1 MKKFASVLVQ
11 LKTLALEK
19 IEQKLESKRL
29 ELQQN
34 EREVLD
40 KQAQL
45 SAFKN
50 PELGGMSLF
59 LQTQQLKSALRLEI
73 EYYQQEGENLNKD
86 LKVLEK
92 DYFLANQELE
102 KAKIILEKE
111 KQKEK
116 EIVEKKEQTL
126 LDENA
131 MILHWQKGGL
141 ACVKSC

>member
-1 MKKFASVLVQ
+1 MKKFASVWVQ

-29 ELQQN
+29 EWRQN
-34 EREVLD
+34 EREILD

-59 LQTQQLKSALRLEI
+59 LQTQQLKSALRMEI
-73 EYYQQEGENLNKD
+73 EYCQQQGENLTKD
-86 LKVLEK
+86 LKILEK
-92 DYFLANQELE
+92 DCLLANQELE
-102 KAKIILEKE
+102 KAKIILENE
-111 KQKEK
+111 KRKEK
-116 EIVEKKEQTL
+116 EILEKKEQAL

-131 MILHWQKGGL
+131 MILHWQKEGL
-141 ACVKSC
+141 HA

>member
-29 ELQQN
+29 KLQQK
-34 EREVLD
+34 EREILE

-59 LQTQQLKSALRLEI
+59 LQTQQLKSALRMEI
-73 EYYQQEGENLNKD
+73 EYYQQEGENLTKD
-86 LKVLEK
+86 LKILEK
-92 DYFLANQELE
+92 DYLLANQELE

-116 EIVEKKEQTL
+116 EILEKKEQAL

-131 MILHWQKGGL
+131 MILHWQKEGL
-141 ACVKSC
+141 HA

>member
-59 LQTQQLKSALRLEI
+59 LQIQQLKSALRMEI
-73 EYYQQEGENLNKD
+73 EYCQQEGENLTKD

-92 DYFLANQELE
+92 DYLLANQELE
-102 KAKIILEKE
+102 KAKIILENE

-116 EIVEKKEQTL
+116 EIVEKKEQAL

-131 MILHWQKGGL
+131 MILHWQKEGL
-141 ACVKSC
+141 HA

>member
-34 EREVLD
+34 QREILD

-59 LQTQQLKSALRLEI
+59 LQTQQLKSALRMEI
-73 EYYQQEGENLNKD
+73 EYYQQEGEDLTKD
-86 LKVLEK
+86 LKILEK
-92 DYFLANQELE
+92 ECLLANQELE
-102 KAKIILEKE
+102 KAKIILENE
-111 KQKEK
+111 KRKEK
-116 EIVEKKEQTL
+116 EILEKKEQAL

-131 MILHWQKGGL
+131 MILHWQKEGL
-141 ACVKSC
+141 HA

>member
-1 MKKFASVLVQ
+1 MKKFASVWVQ

-29 ELQQN
+29 EWRQN
-34 EREVLD
+34 EREILD

-59 LQTQQLKSALRLEI
+59 LQTQQLKSALRMEI
-73 EYYQQEGENLNKD
+73 EYYQQQGENLIKD
-86 LKVLEK
+86 LKILEK
-92 DYFLANQELE
+92 EYLLANQELE
-102 KAKIILEKE
+102 KAKIILENE

-116 EIVEKKEQTL
+116 EILEKKEQAL

-131 MILHWQKGGL
+131 MILHWQKEGL
-141 ACVKSC
+141 HA

>member
-29 ELQQN
+29 EWQQK

-45 SAFKN
+45 STFKN

-59 LQTQQLKSALRLEI
+59 LQTQQLKSALRMEI
-73 EYYQQEGENLNKD
+73 EYYQQESENLIKD
-86 LKVLEK
+86 LKILEK
-92 DYFLANQELE
+92 EYLLANQELE
-102 KAKIILEKE
+102 KAKIILENE
-111 KQKEK
+111 KRKEK
-116 EIVEKKEQTL
+116 EILEKKEQAL

-131 MILHWQKGGL
+131 MILHWQKEGL
-141 ACVKSC
+141 HA

>member
-45 SAFKN
+45 STFKN

-59 LQTQQLKSALRLEI
+59 LQIQQLKSALRMEI
-73 EYYQQEGENLNKD
+73 EYCQQQSENLTKD

-116 EIVEKKEQTL
+116 EIVEKKEQAL

-141 ACVKSC
+141 HA

>member
-1 MKKFASVLVQ
+1 MKKFASILVQ

-29 ELQQN
+29 EWRQN
-34 EREVLD
+34 EREILD

-59 LQTQQLKSALRLEI
+59 LQTQQLKSALRMEI
-73 EYYQQEGENLNKD
+73 EYYQQESENLIKD
-86 LKVLEK
+86 LKILEK
-92 DYFLANQELE
+92 ECLLANQELE
-102 KAKIILEKE
+102 KAKIILENE
-111 KQKEK
+111 KRKEK
-116 EIVEKKEQTL
+116 EILEKKEQAL

-131 MILHWQKGGL
+131 MILHWQKEGL
-141 ACVKSC
+141 HA

>member
-29 ELQQN
+29 ELRQN

-73 EYYQQEGENLNKD
+73 EYCQQEGENLNKD
-86 LKVLEK
+86 LKILEK
-92 DYFLANQELE
+92 DYLLANQELE
-102 KAKIILEKE
+102 KAKIMLENE

-116 EIVEKKEQTL
+116 EILEKKEQAL

-141 ACVKSC
+141 HA

>member
-34 EREVLD
+34 EREVLE

-59 LQTQQLKSALRLEI
+59 LQIQQLKSALRMEI

-102 KAKIILEKE
+102 KAKIILENE
-111 KQKEK
+111 KQKEQK
-116 EIVEKKEQTL
+116 ILEKKEQAL

-141 ACVKSC
+141 HA

>member
-1 MKKFASVLVQ
+1 MKKIASVLVQ

-29 ELQQN
+29 KLQQN
-34 EREVLD
+34 EREILE

-59 LQTQQLKSALRLEI
+59 LQTQQLKSALRMEI
-73 EYYQQEGENLNKD
+73 EYYQQEGENLTKD
-86 LKVLEK
+86 LKILEK
-92 DYFLANQELE
+92 DYLLANQELE
-102 KAKIILEKE
+102 KAKIILENE

-116 EIVEKKEQTL
+116 EILEKKEQAL

-141 ACVKSC
+141 HA

>member
-1 MKKFASVLVQ
+1 MKKFAFILVQ

-59 LQTQQLKSALRLEI
+59 LQTQQLKSALRMEI
-73 EYYQQEGENLNKD
+73 EYCQQEGENLTKD

-92 DYFLANQELE
+92 DYLLANQELE
-102 KAKIILEKE
+102 KAKIILENE
-111 KQKEK
+111 KRKEK
-116 EIVEKKEQTL
+116 EIVEKKEQAL

-131 MILHWQKGGL
+131 MILHWQKEGL
-141 ACVKSC
+141 HA

>member
-1 MKKFASVLVQ
+1 MKKFASILVQ

-29 ELQQN
+29 ELQQK
-34 EREVLD
+34 EREILD

-59 LQTQQLKSALRLEI
+59 LQTQQLKSALRMEI
-73 EYYQQEGENLNKD
+73 EYYQQESENLNKD
-86 LKVLEK
+86 LKILEK
-92 DYFLANQELE
+92 DYLLANQELE

-111 KQKEK
+111 KRKEK
-116 EIVEKKEQTL
+116 EILEKKEQAL

-141 ACVKSC
+141 HA

>member
-29 ELQQN
+29 ELQQK

-40 KQAQL
+40 KQTQL

-59 LQTQQLKSALRLEI
+59 LQTQQLKSALRMEI
-73 EYYQQEGENLNKD
+73 EYYQQESENLTKD
-86 LKVLEK
+86 LKILEK
-92 DYFLANQELE
+92 DYLLANQELE

-116 EIVEKKEQTL
+116 EILEKKEQAL

-131 MILHWQKGGL
+131 MILHWQKEGL
-141 ACVKSC
+141 HA

>member
-29 ELQQN
+29 EWRQN
-34 EREVLD
+34 EREIFD

-50 PELGGMSLF
+50 PKLGGMSLF
-59 LQTQQLKSALRLEI
+59 LQTQQLKSALRMEI
-73 EYYQQEGENLNKD
+73 EHYQQESENLNKD
-86 LKVLEK
+86 LKILEK
-92 DYFLANQELE
+92 DCLLANQELE
-102 KAKIILEKE
+102 KAKIILENE

-116 EIVEKKEQTL
+116 EILAKKEQAL

-131 MILHWQKGGL
+131 MILHWQKEGL
-141 ACVKSC
+141 HA

>member
-59 LQTQQLKSALRLEI
+59 LQIQQLKSALRMEI
-73 EYYQQEGENLNKD
+73 EYYQQEGENLTKD

-92 DYFLANQELE
+92 DYLLANQELE

-116 EIVEKKEQTL
+116 EILEKKEQAL

-131 MILHWQKGGL
+131 MILHWQKEGL
-141 ACVKSC
+141 HA

>member
-29 ELQQN
+29 EWQQN
-34 EREVLD
+34 EREILD

-59 LQTQQLKSALRLEI
+59 LQTQQLKSALRMEI
-73 EYYQQEGENLNKD
+73 EYYQQESENLNKD
-86 LKVLEK
+86 LRILEK
-92 DYFLANQELE
+92 EYLLANQELE

-116 EIVEKKEQTL
+116 EVLEKKEQAL

-131 MILHWQKGGL
+131 MILHWQKENL
-141 ACVKSC
+141 YA

>member
-29 ELQQN
+29 KLRQN
-34 EREVLD
+34 EREILD

-50 PELGGMSLF
+50 PTLGGMSLF
-59 LQTQQLKSALRLEI
+59 LQTQQLKSALRMEI
-73 EYYQQEGENLNKD
+73 EYYQQESENLIKD
-86 LKVLEK
+86 LKILEK
-92 DYFLANQELE
+92 DCLLANQELE
-102 KAKIILEKE
+102 KAKIILENE

-116 EIVEKKEQTL
+116 GIVEKKEQAL

-131 MILHWQKGGL
+131 MILHWQKEGL
-141 ACVKSC
+141 HA

>member
-29 ELQQN
+29 EWRQN
-34 EREVLD
+34 EREILD

-59 LQTQQLKSALRLEI
+59 LQTQQLKSALRMEI
-73 EYYQQEGENLNKD
+73 EYYQQQGENLTKD
-86 LKVLEK
+86 LKILEK
-92 DYFLANQELE
+92 EYLLANQELE
-102 KAKIILEKE
+102 KVKIILENE
-111 KQKEK
+111 KRKEK
-116 EIVEKKEQTL
+116 EILEKKEQAL

-131 MILHWQKGGL
+131 MILHWQKEGL
-141 ACVKSC
+141 HA

>member
-29 ELQQN
+29 ELQQK

-59 LQTQQLKSALRLEI
+59 LQTQQLKSALRMEI
-73 EYYQQEGENLNKD
+73 EYYQQEGKNLNKD

-92 DYFLANQELE
+92 DYLLANQELE

-116 EIVEKKEQTL
+116 EIVEKKEQAL

-131 MILHWQKGGL
+131 MILHWQKEGL
-141 ACVKSC
+141 HA

>member
-29 ELQQN
+29 EWRQN
-34 EREVLD
+34 EREILD

-59 LQTQQLKSALRLEI
+59 LQTQQLKSALRMEI
-73 EYYQQEGENLNKD
+73 EYYQQQGENLTKD
-86 LKVLEK
+86 LKILEK
-92 DYFLANQELE
+92 EYLLANQELE
-102 KAKIILEKE
+102 KTKIILENE
-111 KQKEK
+111 KRKEK
-116 EIVEKKEQTL
+116 EILEKKEQAL

-131 MILHWQKGGL
+131 MILHWQKEGL
-141 ACVKSC
+141 HA

>member
-1 MKKFASVLVQ
+1 MKKFASVWVQ

-29 ELQQN
+29 ELRQN

-59 LQTQQLKSALRLEI
+59 LQTQQLKSALRMEI
-73 EYYQQEGENLNKD
+73 EYYQQQGENLTKD

-92 DYFLANQELE
+92 DYLLANQELE

-116 EIVEKKEQTL
+116 EILEKKEQAL

-141 ACVKSC
+141 HA

>member
-29 ELQQN
+29 EWRQN
-34 EREVLD
+34 EREILD

-59 LQTQQLKSALRLEI
+59 LQTQQLKSALRMEI
-73 EYYQQEGENLNKD
+73 EYYQQESENLIKD
-86 LKVLEK
+86 LKILEK
-92 DYFLANQELE
+92 EYLLANQELE

-111 KQKEK
+111 KQKEQK
-116 EIVEKKEQTL
+116 ILEKKEQAL

-131 MILHWQKGGL
+131 MILHWQKEGL
-141 ACVKSC
+141 HA

>member
-29 ELQQN
+29 ELRQN
-34 EREVLD
+34 EREILD

-102 KAKIILEKE
+102 KAKIILENE

-116 EIVEKKEQTL
+116 EILGKKEQAL

-141 ACVKSC
+141 HA

>member
-19 IEQKLESKRL
+19 IEQKLQSKRL
-29 ELQQN
+29 ELQQK
-34 EREVLD
+34 EREVLE

-59 LQTQQLKSALRLEI
+59 LQTQQLKSALRMEI
-73 EYYQQEGENLNKD
+73 EYYQQEGKNLTKD
-86 LKVLEK
+86 LKILEK
-92 DYFLANQELE
+92 DYLLANQELE
-102 KAKIILEKE
+102 KAKIILENE

-116 EIVEKKEQTL
+116 EIVEKKEQAL

-141 ACVKSC
+141 HA

>member
-19 IEQKLESKRL
+19 IERNLESKRL
-29 ELQQN
+29 KLQQN
-34 EREVLD
+34 EREILD

-59 LQTQQLKSALRLEI
+59 LQTQQLKSALRMEI
-73 EYYQQEGENLNKD
+73 EYYQQEGENLTKD
-86 LKVLEK
+86 LKILEK
-92 DYFLANQELE
+92 DYLLANQELE

-111 KQKEK
+111 KQKEQK
-116 EIVEKKEQTL
+116 ILEKKEQAL

-131 MILHWQKGGL
+131 MILHWQKEGL
-141 ACVKSC
+141 HA

>member
-29 ELQQN
+29 ELQQK

-40 KQAQL
+40 KQARL

-59 LQTQQLKSALRLEI
+59 LQTQQLKSALRMEI
-73 EYYQQEGENLNKD
+73 EYYQQESENLTKD

-92 DYFLANQELE
+92 DYLLANQELE

-116 EIVEKKEQTL
+116 EVLEKKEQAL

-131 MILHWQKGGL
+131 MILHWQKEGL
-141 ACVKSC
+141 HA

>member
-1 MKKFASVLVQ
+1 MKKFAPVLVQ

-59 LQTQQLKSALRLEI
+59 LQIQQLKSALRMEI
-73 EYYQQEGENLNKD
+73 EYYQQQSENLIKD
-86 LKVLEK
+86 LKILEK
-92 DYFLANQELE
+92 DYLLANQELE
-102 KAKIILEKE
+102 KAKIILENE
-111 KQKEK
+111 RQKEK
-116 EIVEKKEQTL
+116 EILEKKEQAL

-131 MILHWQKGGL
+131 MILHWQKEGL
-141 ACVKSC
+141 HA

>member
-1 MKKFASVLVQ
+1 MKKFASILVQ

-34 EREVLD
+34 QREVLD

-45 SAFKN
+45 SMFKN

-59 LQTQQLKSALRLEI
+59 LQTQQLKSALRMEI
-73 EYYQQEGENLNKD
+73 EYYQQEGENLTKD
-86 LKVLEK
+86 LKILEK
-92 DYFLANQELE
+92 DYLLANQELE

-116 EIVEKKEQTL
+116 EIVEKKEQAL

-131 MILHWQKGGL
+131 MILHWQKEGL
-141 ACVKSC
+141 HA

>member
-1 MKKFASVLVQ
+1 MKKFAFVLVQ

-29 ELQQN
+29 EWRQN
-34 EREVLD
+34 EREILD

-59 LQTQQLKSALRLEI
+59 LQTQQLKSALRMEI

-86 LKVLEK
+86 LKILEK
-92 DYFLANQELE
+92 EYFLANQELE

-111 KQKEK
+111 KRKEK
-116 EIVEKKEQTL
+116 EILEKKEQAL

-131 MILHWQKGGL
+131 MILHWQKEGL
-141 ACVKSC
+141 HA

>member
-59 LQTQQLKSALRLEI
+59 LQTQQLKSALRMEI

-86 LKVLEK
+86 LKILEK
-92 DYFLANQELE
+92 EYLLANQELE
-102 KAKIILEKE
+102 KAKIILENE
-111 KQKEK
+111 KRKEK
-116 EIVEKKEQTL
+116 EIVEKKEQAL

-131 MILHWQKGGL
+131 MILHWQKEGL
-141 ACVKSC
+141 HA

>member
-29 ELQQN
+29 EWRQN
-34 EREVLD
+34 EREILD

-45 SAFKN
+45 STFKN

-59 LQTQQLKSALRLEI
+59 LQTQQLKSALRMEI
-73 EYYQQEGENLNKD
+73 EYYQQESENLTKD
-86 LKVLEK
+86 LKILEK
-92 DYFLANQELE
+92 DYLLANQELE

-111 KQKEK
+111 KQKEQK
-116 EIVEKKEQTL
+116 ILEKKEQAL

-131 MILHWQKGGL
+131 MILHWQKEGL
-141 ACVKSC
+141 HA

>member
-59 LQTQQLKSALRLEI
+59 LQIQQLKSALRMEI
-73 EYYQQEGENLNKD
+73 EYCQQEGENLTKD

-92 DYFLANQELE
+92 DYLLANQELE
-102 KAKIILEKE
+102 KAKIILENE

-116 EIVEKKEQTL
+116 EILEKKEQAL

-131 MILHWQKGGL
+131 MILHWQKEGL
-141 ACVKSC
+141 HA

>member
-29 ELQQN
+29 EWRQN
-34 EREVLD
+34 EREILD

-59 LQTQQLKSALRLEI
+59 LQTQQLKSALRMEI
-73 EYYQQEGENLNKD
+73 EYYQQQGENLIKD
-86 LKVLEK
+86 LKILEK
-92 DYFLANQELE
+92 DYLLANQELE
-102 KAKIILEKE
+102 KAKIILENE
-111 KQKEK
+111 KRKEK
-116 EIVEKKEQTL
+116 EIVEKKEQAL

-131 MILHWQKGGL
+131 MILHWQKEGL
-141 ACVKSC
+141 HA

>member
-29 ELQQN
+29 ELQQK

-59 LQTQQLKSALRLEI
+59 LQTQQLKSALRMEI

-86 LKVLEK
+86 LKILEK
-92 DYFLANQELE
+92 DYLLANQELE

-111 KQKEK
+111 KQKER
-116 EIVEKKEQTL
+116 EILEKKEQAL

-131 MILHWQKGGL
+131 MILHWQKEGL
-141 ACVKSC
+141 HA

>member
-29 ELQQN
+29 ELQQK

-59 LQTQQLKSALRLEI
+59 LQTQQLKSALRMEI

-92 DYFLANQELE
+92 DYLLANQELE
-102 KAKIILEKE
+102 KAKIILENE
-111 KQKEK
+111 KRKEK
-116 EIVEKKEQTL
+116 EIFEKKEQAL

-131 MILHWQKGGL
+131 MILHWQKEGL
-141 ACVKSC
+141 HA

>member
-29 ELQQN
+29 KLQQK
-34 EREVLD
+34 EREILD

-59 LQTQQLKSALRLEI
+59 LQIQQLKSALRMEI
-73 EYYQQEGENLNKD
+73 EYYQQEGENLTKD
-86 LKVLEK
+86 LKILEK
-92 DYFLANQELE
+92 DYLLANQELE

-116 EIVEKKEQTL
+116 EILEKKEQVL

-131 MILHWQKGGL
+131 MILHWQKRGL